1 MSKRRLDVGDG
12 VGAGKMLKEDTGTYV
27 LTILLLLELEHS
39 CDTKGS
45 LMLLFLFSTYW
56 CSQVIPYLCQFFT
69 LWFFFRARQ
78 CEARNQ
84 DESAHCSPLHTTILR
99 PLSEED
105 HLARLGVPRQVPWHF
120 RQTPMYLSC
129 WRDRVWENYTNPSM
143 VSSKNSI
150 IFVIYLV

>member
-39 CDTKGS
+39 C
-45 LMLLFLFSTYW
+45 
-56 CSQVIPYLCQFFT
+56 V
-69 LWFFFRARQ
+69 FRARQ

-99 PLSEED
+99 PFSEED
-105 HLARLGVPRQVPWHF
+105 HLARLGVSRQVP
-120 RQTPMYLSC
+120 
-129 WRDRVWENYTNPSM
+129 
-143 VSSKNSI
+143 
-150 IFVIYLV
+150 